1 MEEADAKKA
10 KINKLRITQ
19 AELQIAF
26 LVVCELEWESE
37 SSLRSISKNL
47 LDVISLLRKEQPT
60 MVQKWKNVFVSKAKF
75 VLDKEKK
82 VTG

>member
-1 MEEADAKKA
+1 MEEADTKKA

-47 LDVISLLRKEQPT
+47 LDVISLLKKEQPT

>member
-10 KINKLRITQ
+10 KINKLKITQ

>member
-47 LDVISLLRKEQPT
+47 LDVISLLKKEQPT